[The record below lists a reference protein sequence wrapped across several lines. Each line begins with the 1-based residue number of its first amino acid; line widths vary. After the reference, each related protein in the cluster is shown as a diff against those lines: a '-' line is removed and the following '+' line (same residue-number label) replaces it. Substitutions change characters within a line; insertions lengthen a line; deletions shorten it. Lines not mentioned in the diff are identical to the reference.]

1 MHPSPGINQLL
12 VILKRIFIT
21 RTLLTRLLDWAQSNM
36 GKCIF
41 RHSKSPYGENL
52 AGESGSTDPNRDVMH
67 EIKMWYDE
75 GDKCDYNTPSYSHF
89 TALIW
94 NSVTSIGCARVYCD
108 PVMNEDGSK
117 GFSGW

>member
-1 MHPSPGINQLL
+1 
-12 VILKRIFIT
+12 
-21 RTLLTRLLDWAQSNM
+21 M